1 LQKWKDKLRC
11 YRRVWPGGNGGTRWG
26 GRDGALLKEQAGGI
40 LKDLGDELKSMAQGV
55 ADTSN
60 KLMESAMS
68 YRDALARPLQQGQ
81 AQYMAQSPHG
91 VSPMYQGQEGIRAR
105 QVLVDVRD
113 MEEKEV
119 VRCESVQRSRI
130 GPTRHWGKVA
140 EIWQDICSGCH

>member
-1 LQKWKDKLRC
+1 
-11 YRRVWPGGNGGTRWG
+11 
-26 GRDGALLKEQAGGI
+26 
-40 LKDLGDELKSMAQGV
+40 V
-55 ADTSN
+55 ADTPN
-60 KLMESAMS
+60 KLTESAMS
-68 YRDALARPLQQGQ
+68 YRDALSRPLQQGQ
-81 AQYMAQSPHG
+81 GMGTQLNHLMELGPCIKAR
-91 VSPMYQGQEGIRAR
+91 EGIRAR